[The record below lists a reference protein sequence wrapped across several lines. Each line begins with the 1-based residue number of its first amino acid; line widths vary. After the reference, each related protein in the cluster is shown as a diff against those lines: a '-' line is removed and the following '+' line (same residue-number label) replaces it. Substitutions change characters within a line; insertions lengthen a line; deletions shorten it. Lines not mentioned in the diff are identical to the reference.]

1 MQFDV
6 SSLGEKILSV
16 RNTEQRLTVNNN
28 GNFESWRAGQT
39 RRFEFAYQ
47 AGFCRFLSTW
57 TLRIFGSKK
66 QLSEHAYGRTAKLP
80 AELAFGLQMMMQRLS
95 AGVPRVVSAKA
106 LRQWFVYNDAAY
118 EPELMSGGVGAAIFN
133 DACECVGWFGFPLDT
148 AVPALWCW

>member
-1 MQFDV
+1 MLGKQDAL
-6 SSLGEKILSV
+6 SLRTKLGFADSFPHG
-16 RNTEQRLTVNNN
+16 RL
-28 GNFESWRAGQT
+28 
-39 RRFEFAYQ
+39 
-47 AGFCRFLSTW
+47 GFLV
-57 TLRIFGSKK
+57 LK

-80 AELAFGLQMMMQRLS
+80 AEPAFGLQMMMMQRLS

-106 LRQWFVYNDAAY
+106 LRQWFVYTDAAC